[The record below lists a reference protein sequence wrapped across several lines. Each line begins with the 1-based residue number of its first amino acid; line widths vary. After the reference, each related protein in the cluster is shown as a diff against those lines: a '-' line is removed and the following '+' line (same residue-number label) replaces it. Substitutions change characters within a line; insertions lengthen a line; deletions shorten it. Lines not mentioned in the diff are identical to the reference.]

1 MLEKTPLTF
10 LAVKK
15 DDYLNVTVSGF
26 YSLSEVKKLFTELL
40 EKVVSKNLT
49 KLFVNV
55 CQVQGK
61 ITILERFYFGE
72 FAALEAIRFKGLGL
86 NKISIAFYGIEPI
99 IDPDKFGEIVAK
111 NRGLNVIVTTEIEEA
126 TQFLHAN

>member
-1 MLEKTPLTF
+1 MLERTPLTF

-26 YSLSEVKKLFTELL
+26 YSLSEVKKLFTQLL
-40 EKVVSKNLT
+40 EKVVSKKLT
-49 KLFVNV
+49 KLFVDV
-55 CQVQGK
+55 CQVHGK
-61 ITILERFYFGE
+61 ITMLERFYFGE

-86 NKISIAFYGIEPI
+86 SKIAIAFYGIEPI
-99 IDPDKFGEIVAK
+99 IDPDRFGEIVAR
-111 NRGLNVIVTTEIEEA
+111 NRGLNVIVTTETEEA